1 MSQIPQLEY
10 CINFDT
16 ISGLVVTMVIFPTNQ
31 IYKDVP
37 KTVLKTV
44 PKSVPETVQ
53 KTVQKSFQNTAAF
66 TKLMNDMPENVT
78 EMLNI
83 MKYAI
88 FQSLH
93 QTYSF

>member
-37 KTVLKTV
+37 KTVLKT
-44 PKSVPETVQ
+44 VPETVQ

>member
-31 IYKDVP
+31 IYKD
-37 KTVLKTV
+37 VLKTV